1 MGPYLL
7 KVFIMTNI
15 GLLKTFL
22 SIDRGIQLFNLRCF
36 AHNKALIYQGNTK
49 DVFTNQVCLFICVRG
64 SVHPVIL
71 KTIFRFAC
79 CLVLRSAVITL
90 HLNIDWPC
98 RVVFVRCANL
108 AFLTCVAVGGPH
120 VSDPLT
126 GN

>member
-22 SIDRGIQLFNLRCF
+22 SIDRGIQLFNLRCL

-64 SVHPVIL
+64 SVHPIIL

-98 RVVFVRCANL
+98 RVVFCAVCKFD
-108 AFLTCVAVGGPH
+108 FLDLCSGRRTTCK
-120 VSDPLT
+120 
-126 GN
+126 